1 MMTETKSFEE
11 MMKELEQIVQQLDNE
26 QISLDEAL
34 KLYQQGITLS
44 KSCESTLK
52 EAEKKVNEIIQ
63 KEADESDES
72 ESE

>member
-1 MMTETKSFEE
+1 MTETKSFEE